1 MSAYF
6 VNNHTMMLNK
16 KHWLGLVTV
25 LILGSCSPK
34 ITTVKTE
41 PVKKPVEKEKPA
53 EKKTVK
59 KFSQASISLLIPFKL
74 NEVNL
79 KSMSKADVEK
89 YAMPIDFYQGFKL
102 GIDSAAASGL
112 NFKLNVYDTQD
123 DNAHIGALYKNENFR
138 KSNMIV
144 GPVFPEG
151 LKYISNYSKLNNVPV
166 VSPLAASEP
175 SDFNNP
181 NLISVVNNIDLHA
194 TKIAAY
200 ISKTFNP
207 SNSIIVIINTKKT
220 EDEQFASPFRK
231 YFQTLTNGKF
241 IVQEYP
247 SAFAFET
254 KMIKGKQYAVVVTS
268 SDRAFVL
275 PTIEKLYKL
284 KNLPTGGYALNLFGH
299 PLWYKQNYPADK
311 LQGLNTVISSS
322 YKIDYR
328 SANVISF
335 IKKYRSKYGF
345 EPGEYAFKG
354 FDEGFYF
361 GKLMATYGEDY
372 LQYITKEKHKGLHNN
387 FAFVYDEQFGYINTS
402 LMLLKYKIFA
412 LNIIE

>member
-6 VNNHTMMLNK
+6 VKNNTMTLK
-16 KHWLGLVTV
+16 RKYWLLILSA
-25 LILGSCSPK
+25 LILGACSPK
-34 ITTVKTE
+34 IATVKTE

-53 EKKTVK
+53 EKKSVK

-74 NEVNL
+74 DDVNL
-79 KSMSKADVEK
+79 RSMSKADVEK

-102 GIDSAAASGL
+102 GLDSVAASGL

-123 DNAHIGALYKNENFR
+123 DNAHIGLLYKQDNFR
-138 KSNMIV
+138 KSNLVI

-151 LKYISNYSKLNNVPV
+151 IKYFTNYSKLNNVPV
-166 VSPLAASEP
+166 VSPLAASSPAE
-175 SDFNNP
+175 FNNP
-181 NLISVVNNIDLHA
+181 NLISIVANIDLHA
-194 TKIAAY
+194 KKIATY
-200 ISKTFNP
+200 ISKTYNA
-207 SNSIIVIINTKKT
+207 SNTIIVIINPKKT
-220 EDEQFASPFRK
+220 DDEQFAVPFRK
-231 YFQTLTNGKF
+231 FFLNQTSSKF
-241 IVQEYP
+241 IVQEYA

-284 KNLPTGGYALNLFGH
+284 RNLPTGSYALNLFGH
-299 PLWYKQNYPADK
+299 PLWSKQNYPADK
-311 LQGLNTVISSS
+311 LQGLNTVITSS
-322 YKIDYR
+322 YKIDYKN
-328 SANVISF
+328 SNVINF
-335 IKKYRSKYGF
+335 IKNYRKKFGF

-354 FDEGFYF
+354 FDEAFYF

-372 LQYITKEKHKGLHNN
+372 LEYLSKEKYKGLHNT
-387 FAFVYDEQFGYINTS
+387 FTFVRDEQFGYINTNV
-402 LMLLKYKIFA
+402 MLLKYRNFA